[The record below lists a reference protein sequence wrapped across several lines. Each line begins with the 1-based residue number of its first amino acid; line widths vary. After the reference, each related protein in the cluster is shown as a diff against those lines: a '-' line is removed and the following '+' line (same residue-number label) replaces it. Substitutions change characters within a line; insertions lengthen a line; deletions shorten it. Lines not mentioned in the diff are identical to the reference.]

1 MPSGRIHHNPER
13 ELIHDWDA
21 MPSVLPVYH
30 RDLKIEN
37 YFIGYLQHPYVSFY
51 TGRGCPAK
59 CSFCLWPQTIGGHVY
74 RTKSP
79 AAVIREMEEGKALF
93 GDRVREW
100 MFDDDTFTIDKDR
113 AVEIAK
119 GMKKLKLTW
128 SCNARAHL
136 DFETLRQLRDNGLR
150 LLLVGFE
157 SGNQQILNRIKKGL
171 VLDTAREFMRNCRKL
186 GIRVHGTF
194 MIGLPIETQETIEET
209 IRFAQEIDPFS
220 IQVSIAAPYPG
231 TELYRQATE
240 NGWLD
245 SSALSFRATG
255 LQVSTLRYSHLSA
268 DEIEDAVERMYRRFY
283 FRHRPICASCARWR
297 RTGRCW
303 CAGCAKAANFSVTCG
318 NASRSCA
325 RGISSCRPQS

>member
-1 MPSGRIHHNPER
+1 
-13 ELIHDWDA
+13 
-21 MPSVLPVYH
+21 
-30 RDLKIEN
+30 
-37 YFIGYLQHPYVSFY
+37 
-51 TGRGCPAK
+51 
-59 CSFCLWPQTIGGHVY
+59 
-74 RTKSP
+74 
-79 AAVIREMEEGKALF
+79 
-93 GDRVREW
+93 
-100 MFDDDTFTIDKDR
+100 
-113 AVEIAK
+113 
-119 GMKKLKLTW
+119 MKKLKLTW

-136 DFETLRQLRDNGLR
+136 DFNTLKALRDNGLR

-245 SSALSFRATG
+245 ASVLSGVSGNG

-283 FRHRPICASCARWR
+283 FRHRPILRFLREMATDRQMLVRRLREGGEFFDYLRERKQIAR
-297 RTGRCW
+297 
-303 CAGCAKAANFSVTCG
+303 
-318 NASRSCA
+318 A
-325 RGISSCRPQS
+325 RHQQLQVEA

>member
-1 MPSGRIHHNPER
+1 
-13 ELIHDWDA
+13 
-21 MPSVLPVYH
+21 
-30 RDLKIEN
+30 
-37 YFIGYLQHPYVSFY
+37 
-51 TGRGCPAK
+51 
-59 CSFCLWPQTIGGHVY
+59 
-74 RTKSP
+74 
-79 AAVIREMEEGKALF
+79 
-93 GDRVREW
+93 
-100 MFDDDTFTIDKDR
+100 MFDDDTFTIDKER

-136 DFETLRQLRDNGLR
+136 DFNTLKALRDNGLR

-157 SGNQQILNRIKKGL
+157 SGNQAILNRIKKGL
-171 VLDTAREFMRNCRKL
+171 VLDTAREFMSNCRKL

-231 TELYRQATE
+231 TELYRQATD

-245 SSALSFRATG
+245 SSVLSGVSGNG

-283 FRHRPICASCARWR
+283 FRQKPIFRFLREMATDRQMLVRRLREGGEFFSYLKERKQIVRARHQQVQVE
-297 RTGRCW
+297 
-303 CAGCAKAANFSVTCG
+303 A
-318 NASRSCA
+318 
-325 RGISSCRPQS
+325 

>member
-1 MPSGRIHHNPER
+1 
-13 ELIHDWDA
+13 
-21 MPSVLPVYH
+21 MPSVLPIYH

-59 CSFCLWPQTIGGHVY
+59 CTFCLWPQTIGGHAY

-79 AAVIREMEEGKALF
+79 AAVIREMEAGKELF

-100 MFDDDTFTIDKDR
+100 MFDDDTFTIDKER

-136 DFETLRQLRDNGLR
+136 DFNTLKALRDNGLR

-157 SGNQQILNRIKKGL
+157 SGNQAILNRIKKGL
-171 VLDTAREFMRNCRKL
+171 VLDTARQFMRDCNKL

-240 NGWLD
+240 NQWLD
-245 SSALSFRATG
+245 SSALINGNG
-255 LQVSTLRYSHLSA
+255 LQISTLRYSHLSA

-283 FRHRPICASCARWR
+283 FRHRPILRFLREMATDRQMLVRRLREGGEFFDYLKERKQIAR
-297 RTGRCW
+297 
-303 CAGCAKAANFSVTCG
+303 
-318 NASRSCA
+318 A
-325 RGISSCRPQS
+325 RHQQLQPQS